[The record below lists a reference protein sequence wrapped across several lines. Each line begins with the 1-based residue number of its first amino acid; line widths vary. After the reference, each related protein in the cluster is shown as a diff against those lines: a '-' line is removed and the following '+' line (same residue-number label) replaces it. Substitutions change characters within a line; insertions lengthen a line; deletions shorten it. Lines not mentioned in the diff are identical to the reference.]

1 MSSEGL
7 KRAEQKTKL
16 KPNAKSCSGR
26 HRRPMGHHRRRRGK
40 RHDLTFLPAY
50 QIFWNLFDRLFLIK
64 SEFAF
69 ALESSQNS
77 VVLSTKNL
85 YSNALEIE
93 TIGQFRYQHVFKRT
107 TH

>member
-1 MSSEGL
+1 
-7 KRAEQKTKL
+7 
-16 KPNAKSCSGR
+16 
-26 HRRPMGHHRRRRGK
+26 
-40 RHDLTFLPAY
+40 
-50 QIFWNLFDRLFLIK
+50 LFLIK